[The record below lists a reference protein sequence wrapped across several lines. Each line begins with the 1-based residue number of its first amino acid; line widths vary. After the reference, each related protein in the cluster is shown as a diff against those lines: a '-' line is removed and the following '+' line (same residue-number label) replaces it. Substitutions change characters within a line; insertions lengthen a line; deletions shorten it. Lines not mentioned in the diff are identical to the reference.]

1 MLHVWYVC
9 WAAAAGGDPVD
20 PLVRPPPTPARMKTL
35 RQENEQLKEE
45 LARMHEDMLDL
56 QRQLAEIPEEA

>member
-1 MLHVWYVC
+1 
-9 WAAAAGGDPVD
+9 
-20 PLVRPPPTPARMKTL
+20 MKTL